1 MSTNKLT
8 PTQRFWRLLQPDS
21 REIHNIYAYA
31 IFAGI
36 VSLTLPLGI
45 QAIVNLIQGGM
56 VSTSWI
62 VLVAIVVLGVGVSG
76 VLQIFQL
83 RITENLQQK
92 IFARA
97 AMEFAYRIPRIR
109 LEALYRHHAPELMN
123 RFFDTLS
130 VQKGLSKILIDFTAA
145 SLQVIFGLILLSFYH
160 PFFILFS
167 LVLVILVFAIFRFT
181 AKRGLETSLTES
193 KFKYKVAHW
202 LEELAR
208 TSNTFKLAGR
218 TELPLQ
224 RTDNEV
230 AKYLEAREGHF
241 KVLVRQYSMLVAF
254 KVIIAAGLL
263 AIGGI
268 LVMEQLMNIGQF
280 IAAEII
286 ILIVMSSV
294 EKLILSLETIY
305 DVLTALEK
313 IGQVTDLELERG
325 GSLQIDETFSANFG
339 LAVNVDEVSFRY
351 PDMNENVI
359 DGLTLEIPAGEKWLI
374 TGKNGSGK
382 STLLQLIAGIY
393 DPNAGHVAYNGIPK
407 GNLDLEVLRDRIGD
421 CLSHELLFEGS
432 LMDNLVVGRRDVA
445 VEDVRWAVKGIG
457 LEDFVRSLPAGY
469 DTGLD
474 PLGKRLPKSI
484 AQKLLL
490 VRAIVDRPRLLILED
505 ALEHVDE
512 SEKRKIIDF
521 LVSNEVDWTLIAVSA
536 DPYFATQV
544 DRVVVL
550 ERGKLVVGG
559 GSDSKIDNKG

>member
-1 MSTNKLT
+1 MNKLT
-8 PTQRFWRLLQPDS
+8 PFQRFWRLLKPDS
-21 REIHNIYAYA
+21 REINNIYAYA
-31 IFAGI
+31 IFAGL

-45 QAIVNLIQGGM
+45 QAIVNLIQGGI

-62 VLVAIVVLGVGVSG
+62 VLVAIVVIGVGVTG

-145 SLQVIFGLILLSFYH
+145 SLQVVFGLILLSFYH

-167 LVLVILVFAIFRFT
+167 LVLVVLVYAIFRFT
-181 AKRGLETSLTES
+181 AKKGLQTSLLES

-208 TSNTFKLAGR
+208 TANTFKLAGR
-218 TELPLQ
+218 SELPLQ
-224 RTDNEV
+224 RTDEEV
-230 AKYLEAREGHF
+230 GKYLSAREEHF
-241 KVLVRQYSMLVAF
+241 RVLVRQYSMLVVF

-268 LVMEQLMNIGQF
+268 LVMEQVMNIGQF

-313 IGQVTDLELERG
+313 IGQVTDLELEKG
-325 GSLQIDETFSANFG
+325 GNLVIDETFKDFHG
-339 LAVNVDEVSFRY
+339 LGVDVEQLSFRY
-351 PDMNENVI
+351 PDMETNVI
-359 DGLTLEIPAGEKWLI
+359 DDLTMNIKPGEKWLI
-374 TGKNGSGK
+374 TGPNGSGK
-382 STLLQLIAGIY
+382 STLLQLIAGLY
-393 DPNAGHVAYNGIPK
+393 DANVGRVVYNGIPK
-407 GNLDLEVLRDRIGD
+407 GNLDLEALRDRIGD
-421 CLSHELLFEGS
+421 CLSHELLFEGT
-432 LMDNLVVGRRDVA
+432 LLDNLMVGRSDVTI
-445 VEDVRWAVKGIG
+445 EDIRWAITGVG
-457 LEDFVRSLPAGY
+457 LDDFVRSLPAGY
-469 DTGLD
+469 DTVLD
-474 PLGKRLPKSI
+474 PLGKRLPKSV
-484 AQKLLL
+484 AQKLLI
-490 VRAIVDRPRLLILED
+490 VRAVVDKPRLLILED
-505 ALEHVDE
+505 AMEHVDE
-512 SEKRKIIDF
+512 SERRRIIDF
-521 LVSNEVDWTLIAVSA
+521 LVSREVDWTLVAVSA
-536 DPYFATQV
+536 DSYFAERA
-544 DRVVVL
+544 DHVL
-550 ERGKLVVGG
+550 RLEKGRDV
-559 GSDSKIDNKG
+559 SDKNQTENP